1 MRILK
6 LLNKIF
12 LSILLIFLIF
22 VRSSYS
28 EEQPV
33 DIWNIDKS
41 KINQS
46 NKNDTEDINK
56 KYKNENLNQIST
68 LDIINLEPQS
78 SIEEVKLDQNLNS
91 KKIKILGLYDPEDF
105 GLTINMWSNS
115 NGDQLKNIFGK
126 LNKMDLS
133 NDAINLMNISLLTN
147 AYHPQKNISE
157 EEFIEIKSE
166 WLIKNSD
173 LDLIEKYLIKNQ
185 IFDSHPKLT
194 KYLVDQHLSNAN
206 IKKACEIFSENKE
219 PINDNYLSK
228 FNIYC
233 MIKTGKNEEAQLIL
247 DLKKELGFKDVYFE
261 NKISYLF
268 GYSSEIDET
277 ISEKSILDFH
287 LAHQTNPKFFFEP
300 KENTD
305 KLVWR
310 YLSSFNLLGS
320 YKEIDI
326 SELDKISTLE
336 KATHDKNYSE
346 QELFELYKRFQFNF
360 NQLLNVRDVLQ
371 SLSNIEARAL
381 LYQKILLESEK
392 EEKLK
397 LLKILKQTFKEDDLE
412 NAFDEELKKFLNAMD
427 PSDIPDNL
435 TSFYYTNIE
444 IKKKNEKKIKFNKD
458 VMHQSKLINYFNGN
472 YSKSKLEKDLENFLK
487 KIKKGKKYSFSKKDQ
502 IFLESLKSDGVEVPR
517 KYDDFYEINQSEIPS
532 DIQVLIN
539 NDEKGAALL
548 RIIEV
553 IGQDDLDRMD
563 DDTIYFIIATLNQ
576 LNIDQI
582 RNEILL
588 KVLPLKV

>member
-6 LLNKIF
+6 LLNKII
-12 LSILLIFLIF
+12 LSIFIIFLIF
-22 VRSSYS
+22 IRISYS

-41 KINQS
+41 KIDQS
-46 NKNDTEDINK
+46 NKNSNENINK
-56 KYKNENLNQIST
+56 KLKNEDLNQIST
-68 LDIINLEPQS
+68 LDPINLEPQS
-78 SIEEVKLDQNLNS
+78 SIEEVEFDQDLNS

-115 NGDQLKNIFGK
+115 DGDQLKNIFGK
-126 LNKMDLS
+126 LNKMNLS
-133 NDAINLMNISLLTN
+133 SDAIKLMNISLLTN

-157 EEFIEIKSE
+157 KEFIEIKSE

-173 LDLIEKYLIKNQ
+173 LDLIEKYLLKNQ

-206 IKKACEIFSENKE
+206 VEKACEIFSENKE

-233 MIKTGKNEEAQLIL
+233 MIKTEKKEEAQLIL
-247 DLKKELGFKDVYFE
+247 DLKKELGFEDVYFE

-360 NQLLNVRDVLQ
+360 NQLMNVRDFLQ
-371 SLSNIEARAL
+371 PLTNIEARAL

-397 LLKILKQTFKEDDLE
+397 LIKILKQSFKEDNLE

-444 IKKKNEKKIKFNKD
+444 INKKSEKKIKFNKD
-458 VMHQSKLINYFNGN
+458 VMYQSKLINYFNGN
-472 YSKSKLEKDLENFLK
+472 YTKSKLEKDLENFLK

-502 IFLESLKSDGVEVPR
+502 IFLESLKSDGVEVPK
-517 KYDDFYEINQSEIPS
+517 KYDDLYEINQSEIPS
-532 DIQVLIN
+532 DIQVMIN